1 MASRGGFG
9 HSRTPRF
16 VRRLLLLVLVVLVLG
31 GGWVAGLFW
40 FIGEMPDSRAVDN
53 RPTDAI
59 IVLTGG
65 SERLPEG
72 IRLLR
77 EGRAERLFVSGVYR
91 GVDVSQL
98 LEVTRESPSIE
109 DRIDIGHEAENTEG
123 NAAETAAWMAEHD
136 YASLRLV
143 TASYHMPRSLL
154 EFRAAMPDTDIIPH
168 AVFPAHVRQSEW
180 WRWPGTS
187 DLIMREYTKYLFAR
201 LRVWLGGGPN

>member
-9 HSRTPRF
+9 HSRTSRL
-16 VRRLLLLVLVVLVLG
+16 VRRLLLLLLVVLIGG
-31 GGWVAGLFW
+31 GGWLAGLFW
-40 FIGEMPDSRAVDN
+40 FTGEMPDSRAVDH

-59 IVLTGG
+59 VVLTGG

-98 LEVTRESPSIE
+98 LEVTREAPSIE
-109 DRIDIGHEAENTEG
+109 NRIDIGHKAENTAG
-123 NAAETAAWMAEHD
+123 NAEETAAWMAEHD
-136 YASLRLV
+136 YHSLRLV

-154 EFRAAMPDTDIIPH
+154 EFHAAMPEVDIIPH

-187 DLIMREYTKYLFAR
+187 GLIMREYTKYLFAR
-201 LRVWLGGGPN
+201 LRVWLAG